1 MSSLLSNKVMS
12 KRDDMMASPFSVLA
26 VEKSHKNEDFS
37 LSLVQ
42 CPYRMKTADFVPGGS
57 VEVLNVQIFHCLL

>member
-1 MSSLLSNKVMS
+1 
-12 KRDDMMASPFSVLA
+12 MASPFSVLA